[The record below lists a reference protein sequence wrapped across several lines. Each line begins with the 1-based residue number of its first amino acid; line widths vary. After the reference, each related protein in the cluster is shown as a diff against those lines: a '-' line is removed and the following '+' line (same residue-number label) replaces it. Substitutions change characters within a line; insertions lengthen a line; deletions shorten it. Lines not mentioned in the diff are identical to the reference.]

1 MAMRSYLEWVIGRL
15 DAELHILSVG
25 AQEQSTKLGADLSR
39 KRGRRRKS
47 LLIDRYGQ
55 RCQGCGQPKSE
66 KDLEV
71 DHIKPKSAGGPD
83 AIQNRTLLCGPCNR
97 LKSHK
102 LTLDELHQRR
112 LEDGLMDSDWWK
124 EKEHD
129 RTSPNTSASV
139 FGDVYLAEWGGKLRV
154 RALTGPEKCILWK
167 LRRGF
172 GPRMYEP
179 GGAAA
184 TAVAFATVDEGG
196 RRVFTDGDIP
206 ALGKKSAAPLYRLYN
221 KILGLSRS

>member
-1 MAMRSYLEWVIGRL
+1 MVTTSFLERVIGRL

-25 AQEQSTKLGADLSR
+25 TQEQSTRLGADLSKTGR
-39 KRGRRRKS
+39 KL
-47 LLIDRYGQ
+47 LLIDRYGL

-66 KDLEV
+66 SDLEV
-71 DHIKPKSAGGPD
+71 DHIEPESAGGPH
-83 AIQNRTLLCGPCNR
+83 AIQNRTLLCRPCNQR
-97 LKSHK
+97 KSNE

-129 RTSPNTSASV
+129 CTSPIASASV
-139 FGDVYLAEWGGKLRV
+139 FEDVYLPEWGGRLRV

-167 LRRGF
+167 MRRGF
-172 GPRMYEP
+172 RSPMHKP

-184 TAVAFATVDEGG
+184 WAVAFATVDEGG
-196 RRVFTDGDIP
+196 NPVFTEDDIP
-206 ALGKKSAAPLYRLYN
+206 ALGKMSAAPLYRLYD

>member
-1 MAMRSYLEWVIGRL
+1 MRSYLERVISRL
-15 DAELHILSVG
+15 NAELHILSVG
-25 AQEQSTKLGADLSR
+25 SEERFDKLGAKLSR
-39 KRGRRRKS
+39 RGRKI

-55 RCQGCGQPKSE
+55 RCQGCGQLKSE
-66 KDLEV
+66 KYLTV
-71 DHIKPKSAGGPD
+71 DHIKAKSAGGPD
-83 AIQNRTLLCGPCNR
+83 AIQNRTLLCEPCNQ
-97 LKSHK
+97 LKSDD
-102 LTLDELHQRR
+102 LTLDELHQCR
-112 LEDGLMDSDWWK
+112 LEDGLMDSEWWN

-139 FGDVYLAEWGGKLRV
+139 FGEVYLAEWGGKLRV

-196 RRVFTDGDIP
+196 SPVFTEDDIR
-206 ALGKKSAAPLYRLYN
+206 ALGRKSAAPLYRLYN

>member
-1 MAMRSYLEWVIGRL
+1 MAMRSYLERAVSRR
-15 DAELHILSVG
+15 DTELHILSVG
-25 AQEQSTKLGADLSR
+25 AQEQPTKLGADLRR
-39 KRGRRRKS
+39 KRGRLRKI
-47 LLIDRYGQ
+47 LLIDRYGL
-55 RCQGCGQPKSE
+55 RCQACGQPKSE
-66 KDLEV
+66 NDLEV

-97 LKSHK
+97 RKSHT
-102 LTLDELHQRR
+102 LTLDELRQR
-112 LEDGLMDSDWWK
+112 LLKDGLMDSDWWK

-129 RTSPNTSASV
+129 RISPNSSASV
-139 FGDVYLAEWGGKLRV
+139 FWDVYLAEWGGKLRV

-196 RRVFTDGDIP
+196 SSVFTEDDIR

>member
-1 MAMRSYLEWVIGRL
+1 MRSYHNRLTRRL

-25 AQEQSTKLGADLSR
+25 AQEQSTKLGAVLP
-39 KRGRRRKS
+39 KRGRKI
-47 LLIDRYGQ
+47 LLIDRYGLH
-55 RCQGCGQPKSE
+55 CQGCGQPKAE
-66 KDLEV
+66 NVLEV
-71 DHIKPKSAGGPD
+71 DHIKPKFADGPD

-97 LKSHK
+97 LKSHT
-102 LTLDELHQRR
+102 LTLDELRQRH
-112 LEDGLMDSDWWK
+112 LEDGLMDSGWWK

-129 RTSPNTSASV
+129 RSSPNASASV
-139 FGDVYLAEWGGKLRV
+139 FVDVYLAEWGGTLRV

-179 GGAAA
+179 GGVAA

-196 RRVFTDGDIP
+196 SPMFTEDDIW

>member
-1 MAMRSYLEWVIGRL
+1 MRNYLELVTSRL
-15 DAELHILSVG
+15 DAELRILTVG
-25 AQEQSTKLGADLSR
+25 AQEQSTKAGADLSR

-47 LLIDRYGQ
+47 LLMDRYGQ

-66 KDLEV
+66 SDLEV
-71 DHIKPKSAGGPD
+71 DHIRPKSAGGPD
-83 AIQNRTLLCGPCNR
+83 AIQNRTLLCGPCNQ
-97 LKSHK
+97 LKSHTM
-102 LTLDELHQRR
+102 TLDELHQRR

-124 EKEHD
+124 EHD
-129 RTSPNTSASV
+129 RTSSNASASV

-196 RRVFTDGDIP
+196 SPVFTEDDIR

>member
-1 MAMRSYLEWVIGRL
+1 MRSYLERLTRCL

-25 AQEQSTKLGADLSR
+25 AQEQSTKLGAVLPRTGR
-39 KRGRRRKS
+39 KT
-47 LLIDRYGQ
+47 LLIDRYGL

-66 KDLEV
+66 NDLEV
-71 DHIKPKSAGGPD
+71 DHIKPKLADGPD

-97 LKSHK
+97 LKSHT
-102 LTLDELHQRR
+102 LTLDELRQRR
-112 LEDGLMDSDWWK
+112 LEDGLMDSRWWK

-129 RTSPNTSASV
+129 RISPKASASV
-139 FGDVYLAEWGGKLRV
+139 FVDVYLAEWGGKLRV

-172 GPRMYEP
+172 GPRMYQP

-184 TAVAFATVDEGG
+184 TAVAFATVDKGG
-196 RRVFTDGDIP
+196 SPVFTEDDIR

>member
-1 MAMRSYLEWVIGRL
+1 MRSHLERVTSRL
-15 DAELHILSVG
+15 DAEIHILSAG
-25 AQEQSTKLGADLSR
+25 AQEGSTREGAGLPR
-39 KRGRRRKS
+39 KGRKI
-47 LLIDRYGQ
+47 LLIDRYGP
-55 RCQGCGQPKSE
+55 RCQGCGQPKS
-66 KDLEV
+66 KNDLEV

-83 AIQNRTLLCGPCNR
+83 AIQNRTLLCRPCNQ

-102 LTLDELHQRR
+102 LTLDELRQRR
-112 LEDGLMDSDWWK
+112 LEEGLMDSVWWK

-129 RTSPNTSASV
+129 RSSPNANASA

-154 RALTGPEKCILWK
+154 RALTGEELCILWK

-172 GPRMYEP
+172 GPRRYKP

-196 RRVFTDGDIP
+196 SPVFTEDDIR

-221 KILGLSRS
+221 KILVLSRS

>member
-1 MAMRSYLEWVIGRL
+1 MRRYLERAIGRL
-15 DAELHILSVG
+15 DAEVHILSVG
-25 AQEQSTKLGADLSR
+25 AQEQSTKTGADLSR
-39 KRGRRRKS
+39 KRGQRRKS

-66 KDLEV
+66 NDLEV
-71 DHIKPKSAGGPD
+71 DHIRPKSAGGPD

-97 LKSHK
+97 LKSHTM
-102 LTLDELHQRR
+102 TLDELRERR

-124 EKEHD
+124 EHV
-129 RTSPNTSASV
+129 RTSPNVSASV
-139 FGDVYLAEWGGKLRV
+139 FGEVCLAEWGGKLRV

-167 LRRGF
+167 LRHGF
-172 GPRMYEP
+172 GPRRYES

-196 RRVFTDGDIP
+196 RRVFTDDDIR
-206 ALGKKSAAPLYRLYN
+206 ALGKKSAAPLYRLYD

>member
-1 MAMRSYLEWVIGRL
+1 MRSYFERL
-15 DAELHILSVG
+15 TSRLNAEIHILSVG
-25 AQEQSTKLGADLSR
+25 AQEKPTKLGADLSR
-39 KRGRRRKS
+39 KRGRHRKS
-47 LLIDRYGQ
+47 ILLDRYGL

-66 KDLEV
+66 NDLEV
-71 DHIKPKSAGGPD
+71 DHIKPRSAGGPD

-97 LKSHK
+97 LKSHE
-102 LTLDELHQRR
+102 LTLDELRQRR

-129 RTSPNTSASV
+129 RTSLNTSV
-139 FGDVYLAEWGGKLRV
+139 LDFEDVYLPEWGGKLRV

-167 LRRGF
+167 LRRGL

-179 GGAAA
+179 GGTAA

-196 RRVFTDGDIP
+196 SPVFTEHDIR
-206 ALGKKSAAPLYRLYN
+206 ALGKRSAAPLYRLYD
-221 KILGLSRS
+221 KILDLSRS

>member
-1 MAMRSYLEWVIGRL
+1 MRSYLERVISSL
-15 DAELHILSVG
+15 EAEIHILSAG
-25 AQEQSTKLGADLSR
+25 AQEQPTKTGADLSR

-66 KDLEV
+66 NDLEV
-71 DHIKPKSAGGPD
+71 DHIRPKSAGGPD

-97 LKSHK
+97 LKSHTM
-102 LTLDELHQRR
+102 TLDELHQRR
-112 LEDGLMDSDWWK
+112 LEDGLMDSDWWR
-124 EKEHD
+124 EHV
-129 RTSPNTSASV
+129 RTSPNASASV
-139 FGDVYLAEWGGKLRV
+139 FGEEVYLAEWGGKVKV

-172 GPRMYEP
+172 GPRKYES

-184 TAVAFATVDEGG
+184 TAVAFATVYERG
-196 RRVFTDGDIP
+196 RRVFTDDDIR
-206 ALGKKSAAPLYRLYN
+206 ALGKKSAAPLYRLYDR
-221 KILGLSRS
+221 ILGLSRS